1 MNSLSREEVA
11 LKAMQKNYIKTEA
24 LIQNLGQVLLAVDT
38 QLIAA
43 HCPLKVKM
51 QIDIAVEEL
60 FVNIAHYAYAPDTG
74 DAEILIET
82 AQTCPIPEDQRENIP
97 GSAIDGSWIMITLS
111 DSGKP
116 FNPLKKADPDIS
128 LPAQERSIGGLGIFM
143 VKKSMDHISYE
154 YKDGKNHISIC
165 KKLT

>member
-1 MNSLSREEVA
+1 
-11 LKAMQKNYIKTEA
+11 MQRNYIKTEA
-24 LIQNLGQVLLAVDT
+24 LIENLGQVLLAVDA
-38 QLIAA
+38 QLIDA

-82 AQTCPIPEDQRENIP
+82 AQICPIPEDQRKNNSDYDSE
-97 GSAIDGSWIMITLS
+97 GSWITITLS
-111 DSGKP
+111 DGGKP
-116 FNPLKKADPDIS
+116 FNPLKKEDPDVS
-128 LPAQERSIGGLGIFM
+128 LPAHQRAIGGLGIFM
-143 VKKSMDHISYE
+143 VKKSMDYMFYE